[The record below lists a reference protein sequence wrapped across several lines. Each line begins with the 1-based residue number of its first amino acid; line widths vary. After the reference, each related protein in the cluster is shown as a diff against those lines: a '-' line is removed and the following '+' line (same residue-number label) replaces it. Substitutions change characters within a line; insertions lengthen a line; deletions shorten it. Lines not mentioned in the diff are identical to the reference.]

1 MLVNKPSLDN
11 QRCLFIVGFTYA
23 TSTFF
28 YWTFLSYLISDFN
41 LFLIMTAAL
50 GMAVAKSG
58 MQLPTSDKS
67 VLVTGEG
74 LALSESIENH
84 LALTLFGV
92 CQSFVLG

>member
-1 MLVNKPSLDN
+1 MTY

-23 TSTFF
+23 TSTLF

-41 LFLIMTAAL
+41 LFLIMTAVL

-58 MQLPTSDKS
+58 MQLPTSDKT

-74 LALSESIENH
+74 FLCKVKLALSESIENH

-92 CQSFVLG
+92 CHSLVLG